1 MPRLPQIDLL
11 SFWLGFL
18 VATFF
23 WFLLGRMRPLLPAI
37 RERFRLLIRTIR
49 ERNLQGA
56 NDYLRQETVRR
67 AQRWHQAASLFALDD
82 ILLPPLLI
90 APPASFEPEAAPEP
104 ESAASRVIP
113 YMPEWPEFL
122 SGYGYPRL
130 TLAEALSSG
139 NPIAVTGRPGSGKT
153 VTLAHLACQVARKE
167 TAAGVLMDYAPLLMH
182 VLDIDLTLEEKK
194 DPLETLF
201 NFLTSKAPVLLQSQ
215 LRRLILERFKEGR
228 ALILLDGVDEL
239 PPEQHGQV
247 TAYIKAILTEYPDT
261 RLAIT
266 TTPDWIDGLA
276 DIGIAPLALSAW
288 SQPERD
294 IFLKRWNSAWNEYI
308 VPNLSRHDLIH
319 LVSPDLLT
327 GWLATERGFVT
338 PLEWTLKVW
347 EVYAGDIKGPTN
359 LGAIETFL
367 ARFCKGLI
375 TRPILEKIARQFLV
389 RAQAGLRYGE
399 LDRVITEQTGPRL
412 PTVMATP
419 PEEETQTLKKKKKG
433 RRDLILSTGEQIIEE
448 LVNSGL
454 LAEHSNE
461 LIRITSP
468 VFAGVL
474 AAFQVSTD
482 DLVKAVAEPH
492 WPLYNQSIHYLAARS
507 NEADW
512 IDEFLYVESS
522 ILARNLQI
530 TSRWLLDAP
539 PSASWRPHLFRALAS
554 LIQDE
559 SLPLGLRARAVAGF
573 VVSNDP
579 SLPRLFR
586 QLFASQSEA
595 VRQVSALGAGAWGEP
610 TLIPDIGALM
620 SDPSEPVRISAC
632 LALTAIHTD
641 NAINMAAEVMMNGD
655 EGLRQAA
662 AEAIALLPNIGPD
675 IMKEASGMDD
685 ILTRRAAV
693 FGLAQLHDPWA
704 KQLLE
709 KITIEDSQWVVRNVA
724 AQALDDLEK
733 PDHHIPRPMPK
744 PWDCGWLIAFA
755 SKRGIGV
762 GPNQPANDLL
772 HMALTTGTLDEQ
784 LGALEFARFIHDEK
798 ILVDVYGL
806 FYSGEREIGEAALIT
821 ISYWSMSGVKLPA
834 PQQIELSH

>member
-1 MPRLPQIDLL
+1 
-11 SFWLGFL
+11 
-18 VATFF
+18 
-23 WFLLGRMRPLLPAI
+23 
-37 RERFRLLIRTIR
+37 
-49 ERNLQGA
+49 
-56 NDYLRQETVRR
+56 
-67 AQRWHQAASLFALDD
+67 
-82 ILLPPLLI
+82 
-90 APPASFEPEAAPEP
+90 
-104 ESAASRVIP
+104 
-113 YMPEWPEFL
+113 
-122 SGYGYPRL
+122 
-130 TLAEALSSG
+130 
-139 NPIAVTGRPGSGKT
+139 
-153 VTLAHLACQVARKE
+153 
-167 TAAGVLMDYAPLLMH
+167 MDYAPLLAH
-182 VLDIDLTLEEKK
+182 VLDLDVALEENK
-194 DPLETLF
+194 DPLDTLIKF
-201 NFLTSKAPVLLQSQ
+201 VSGKAPVLLQAQ
-215 LRRLILERFKEGR
+215 IRRLILERFKEGK
-228 ALILLDGVDEL
+228 ALLLLDGFDEI

-247 TAYIKAILTEYPDT
+247 TAYIKAILTAYPDT

-266 TTPDWIDGLA
+266 AASDWIDGLA

-288 SQPERD
+288 SRTERD
-294 IFLKRWNSAWNEYI
+294 TFLRRWKSAWIESI
-308 VPNLSRHDLIH
+308 VPNLTRHDLIH
-319 LVSPDLLT
+319 PVSPDLLS
-327 GWLATERGFVT
+327 GWLSTERGFDT

-347 EVYAGDIKGPTN
+347 EAFAGDINGPTN
-359 LGAIETFL
+359 LGAVETYL
-367 ARFCKGLI
+367 ARFCKGLV

-419 PEEETQTLKKKKKG
+419 PEEETQTLKNKKKG
-433 RRDLILSTGEQIIEE
+433 RRDIILSTGEQILEA

-454 LAEHSNE
+454 LSEHSNE

-474 AAFQVSTD
+474 AAFQVSTE

-530 TSRWLLDAP
+530 ASRWLLDAP

-554 LIQDE
+554 LIQDK
-559 SLPLGLRARAVAGF
+559 SLPLGLRARASAGF

-586 QLFASQSEA
+586 QLFSSQSEA
-595 VRQVSALGAGAWGEP
+595 VRQVSLLGAGAWGDATMVPE
-610 TLIPDIGALM
+610 IGALM
-620 SDPSEPVRISAC
+620 SEDPSEAVRISAC
-632 LALTAIHTD
+632 MALTAIHSE

-662 AEAIALLPNIGPD
+662 AEAIAMMPDIGPD
-675 IMKEASGMDD
+675 IIKEASAIDD

-724 AQALDDLEK
+724 AQALEDLEK
-733 PDHHIPRPMPK
+733 PDHHIPRPMQK

-755 SKRGIGV
+755 SKRGLGV

-784 LGALEFARFIHDEK
+784 LGALEYARFIHDEK

-806 FYSGEREIGEAALIT
+806 FYSGESEISEAALNT
-821 ISYWSMSGVKLPA
+821 ISYWNMSGLKLPA
-834 PQQIELSH
+834 PQQIDLSR